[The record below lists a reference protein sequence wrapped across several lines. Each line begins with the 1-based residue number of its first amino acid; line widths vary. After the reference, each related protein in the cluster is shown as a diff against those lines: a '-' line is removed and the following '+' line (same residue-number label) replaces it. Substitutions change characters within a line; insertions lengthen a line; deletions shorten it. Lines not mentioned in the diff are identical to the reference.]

1 MALRLI
7 EGIPVDRARLRLTAQ
22 YQLTNRLSVGV
33 EANPKDDDYGVLANY
48 LVWTETE
55 SRPAL
60 MVGTSS
66 DRIGTPEGRAYF
78 ATLSKSLR
86 HATGLP
92 ISPYVGSAY
101 GDFDDEF
108 VLLGGLRIDW
118 ANRFSTTT
126 MWDSD
131 NLHHTADY
139 SWENGWRTGI
149 VVIEQD
155 GDHYVGLTVG
165 TSF

>member
-22 YQLTNRLSVGV
+22 YQLTDRLSVGI
-33 EANPKDDDYGVLANY
+33 EANPKDDDYGLLANY
-48 LVWTETE
+48 LVWTETDA
-55 SRPAL
+55 RPAL

-66 DRIGTPEGRAYF
+66 DRIGTPDGRAYF
-78 ATLSKSLR
+78 ATLSKNLR
-86 HATGLP
+86 QATGLP
-92 ISPYVGSAY
+92 ISPYLGTAY
-101 GDFDDEF
+101 GEFDDEL
-108 VLLGGLRIDW
+108 VLIGGLRIDW
-118 ANRFSTTT
+118 AERFSTTT

-139 SWENGWRTGI
+139 VWENGWRTGV

-155 GDHYVGLTVG
+155 GDHYVGLSIG